1 MTLEQLQELNS
12 RRKMLI
18 DNLDFFKANH
28 YRMKS
33 RLHEMQDRIDES
45 EAMLESITNIFFE
58 VTSKTQPKVTPLNC
72 TDPNGKPTILLKIEI
87 EGQEPIYKCLQ
98 QLEFCLYGDNET
110 LKGQLLLKNR
120 FTELA
125 KDFIRDQYEK
135 GSLARSFEK
144 ESVDFHLSPERYI
157 KCTLS
162 KKKLE
167 SRRP

>member
-18 DNLDFFKANH
+18 ENIDFFKANH
-28 YRMKS
+28 YRMQS

-58 VTSKTQPKVTPLNC
+58 ITSKTQPKITPLNC
-72 TDPNGKPTILLKIEI
+72 TDPNGKPSIMLKIEI

-98 QLEFCLYGDNET
+98 QLEYFLYGDNET

-120 FTELA
+120 FN
-125 KDFIRDQYEK
+125 
-135 GSLARSFEK
+135 
-144 ESVDFHLSPERYI
+144 
-157 KCTLS
+157 
-162 KKKLE
+162 
-167 SRRP
+167 